1 MVKNLKIK
9 DQMTTTI
16 YAKSL
21 EEFVQLMIKK
31 ETSDL
36 YDKVK
41 IKLQQPF
48 KIYKMGKPIK
58 FEIKMTR

>member
-1 MVKNLKIK
+1 
-9 DQMTTTI
+9 MTKTL

-21 EEFVQLMIKK
+21 EEFIQIMVIK
-31 ETSDL
+31 ETSDR
-36 YDKVK
+36 YDGVK

-58 FEIKMTR
+58 YEIKMTR